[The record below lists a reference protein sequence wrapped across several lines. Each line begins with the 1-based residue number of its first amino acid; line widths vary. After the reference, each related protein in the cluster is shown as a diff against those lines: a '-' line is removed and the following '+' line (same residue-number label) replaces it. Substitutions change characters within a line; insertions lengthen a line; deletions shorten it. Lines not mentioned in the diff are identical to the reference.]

1 MLPQANTGRTRG
13 GCLTCRARHVKC
25 SEERPSCQRCLRGGR
40 SCKWG
45 ARNNDLHKIV
55 VYTAQRQPSSLPG
68 VPQEEQRA
76 LDFCSG
82 RLAHE
87 LAGHYITS
95 DLWSY
100 HLLQL
105 SLCEPAV
112 RHAVVA
118 LSSICEHMQYGDG
131 SSTVSERFALVQYGK
146 AVRLVAYGTTSDST
160 YEDVPLLVSVL
171 LGAFERLTGHPES
184 AFAHRIGGLKMLD
197 ERGKASERSMAAGT
211 PAALL
216 HATFL
221 QLDTETLELGNPAF
235 GTEATVMIAH
245 RLGMPPDL
253 RTIDDAW
260 HTFEPLFNQ
269 ILRTLKKR
277 DHAQTTQCP
286 ASCSKGPPHRI
297 YETVWRYE
305 EWCIVFDRYLQMTLP
320 SLRNQTSKHD
330 LLGILVLQIHR
341 LFLRTILHIDLV
353 NGEMSFE
360 PFSAEFHYIVALAE
374 CFLAQ
379 IWTPASK
386 PSPLALK
393 EEIPAVSHH
402 GMSLE
407 ELSQGLLC
415 IQAGNLP
422 VIGASEPRLDSR
434 SLSSSSDLLT
444 SIPSKKAL
452 FKPLVSCRP
461 TFSVAPGVVCP
472 LFITAMH
479 CCEATTRDRALRL
492 LQFCNR
498 KEGHWDSK
506 VCASV
511 ARTSMIRR
519 EESDVQFVDIF
530 A

>member
-1 MLPQANTGRTRG
+1 M
-13 GCLTCRARHVKC
+13 KC
-25 SEERPSCQRCLRGGR
+25 SEEKPSCQRCLRGGR
-40 SCKWG
+40 ACNWQ

-76 LDFCSG
+76 LDFYSG
-82 RLAHE
+82 RLAYE

-105 SLCEPAV
+105 SLSEPAV

-118 LSSICEHMQYGDG
+118 LSSICEQMQDGD
-131 SSTVSERFALVQYGK
+131 SASTARERFALVQYAK
-146 AVRLVAYGTTSDST
+146 AVRLVAYGTTSDSID
-160 YEDVPLLVSVL
+160 EDVPLLVSVI

-184 AFAHRIGGLKMLD
+184 ALVHRIGGLKMLD
-197 ERGKASERSMAAGT
+197 ERDKASQWSMTAGT

-216 HATFL
+216 RATFL

-235 GTEATVMIAH
+235 GTEATVVIAH
-245 RLGMPPDL
+245 RLGIPPDL
-253 RTIDDAW
+253 RTIGDAW

-269 ILRTLKKR
+269 ILRALKKR
-277 DHAQTTQCP
+277 DHLQTIQCP
-286 ASCSKGPPHRI
+286 ASSSKGPPSVI
-297 YETVWRYE
+297 YETMWKYE
-305 EWCIVFDRYLQMTLP
+305 EWCIVFDRYLQMALP
-320 SLRNQTSKHD
+320 SLRNQTSKND
-330 LLGILVLQIHR
+330 LLGILALQIHR
-341 LFLRTILHIDLV
+341 LLLRTILHIDLV
-353 NGEMSFE
+353 NGEMSFK

-374 CFLAQ
+374 CFLART
-379 IWTPASK
+379 WAPVSN
-386 PSPLALK
+386 PSPLTLK
-393 EEIPAVSHH
+393 QEIPAVSHH
-402 GMSLE
+402 GIGLK

-415 IQAGNLP
+415 IQACNLP

-434 SLSSSSDLLT
+434 SLSSSSDVLT
-444 SIPSKKAL
+444 NIPGKKAP

-479 CCEATTRDRALRL
+479 CCEATTRNRAMRL
-492 LQFCNR
+492 LELCNR

-506 VCASV
+506 ACASV
-511 ARTSMIRR
+511 ARTSMIKH
-519 EESDVQFVDIF
+519 EKSDVQFVDIF